1 VRPVDVNGAIADG
14 ELAVLRLK
22 VIAPQVG
29 RLDLT
34 HLHRCRQPTDRR
46 AVLDQHLVVKIPDPK
61 ELPPFWAFLPSV
73 PADQSRQQRLPG
85 LSQPPRQSRL
95 SQFGR

>member
-1 VRPVDVNGAIADG
+1 MRPVDVNGTFADG

-34 HLHRCRQPTDRR
+34 HLHGCRHPADRR

-61 ELPPFWAFLPSV
+61 ELPPFGAFLPSV
-73 PADQSRQQRLPG
+73 PADQSRQQRLSS
-85 LSQPPRQSRL
+85 LSQPPRQSPL